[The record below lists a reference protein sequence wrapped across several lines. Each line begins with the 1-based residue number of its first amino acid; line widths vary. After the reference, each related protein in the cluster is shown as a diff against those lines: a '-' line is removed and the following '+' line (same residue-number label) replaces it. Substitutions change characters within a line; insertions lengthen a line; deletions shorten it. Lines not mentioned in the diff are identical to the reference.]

1 MYIILKNNAVQEMPS
16 TEVFIQHR
24 TAHKPS
30 VCLKK
35 KKKVPVKHS
44 KRSAC
49 IIIANND
56 AKNQSV
62 LFKE

>member
-1 MYIILKNNAVQEMPS
+1 MYITLKNNAVQEMPP
-16 TEVFIQHR
+16 TELFIQHR

-30 VCLKK
+30 VCKK
-35 KKKVPVKHS
+35 IPAKHS
-44 KRSAC
+44 KGSAC

-56 AKNQSV
+56 AKNQAV